1 MGRNEKKQILLWFVI
16 FSLEQSQSKMYAVI
30 STRRRRYM
38 EMITIYPTLILK
50 LQM

>member
-1 MGRNEKKQILLWFVI
+1 MGRNEKKQNLLWFVI

-30 STRRRRYM
+30 WRRRYM